1 MFHFLGTSLALTWRR
16 RLIITLGVQAVIV
29 DAERHVLLV
38 RHGYRPGWHFPGGGA
53 EKNETVEAAL
63 RRELLE
69 ETGVVL
75 KEAPQ
80 LVGLYAH
87 FDVFPGDHI
96 VLYCAQDW
104 ERAHVP
110 APNREIA
117 ERMFLA
123 EKTVK
128 NYVSNLLAKLGMSR
142 RSEAAAY
149 AARAAAER
157 ALKYPPENWEE
168 PA

>member
-1 MFHFLGTSLALTWRR
+1 M
-16 RLIITLGVQAVIV
+16 
-29 DAERHVLLV
+29 DAERRVLLV
-38 RHGYRPGWHFPGGGA
+38 RHGYRPGWHFPGGGV

-75 KEAPQ
+75 KEAPL

-96 VLYCAQDW
+96 VLFCAQDW

-110 APNREIA
+110 GANREIA
-117 ERMFLA
+117 EQVFYATDDLPYETSAGTRRRIA
-123 EKTVK
+123 EVF
-128 NYVSNLLAKLGMSR
+128 SGQA
-142 RSEAAAY
+142 RSTT
-149 AARAAAER
+149 
-157 ALKYPPENWEE
+157 W
-168 PA
+168 